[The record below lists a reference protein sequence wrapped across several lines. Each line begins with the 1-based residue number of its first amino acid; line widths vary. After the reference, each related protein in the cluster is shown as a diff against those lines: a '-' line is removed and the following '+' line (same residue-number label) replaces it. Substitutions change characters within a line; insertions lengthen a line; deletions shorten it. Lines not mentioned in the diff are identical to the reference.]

1 MNQKTIKNEICF
13 EGLGVHFGIKSKVI
27 LKPSSQDTG
36 IVFVNPKFP
45 LNKIELGKII
55 PEVAMHASV
64 IKHENLMISTVEH
77 LMAAISSFGIDNLV
91 IEVHGLEIPIL
102 DGSAAPFVY
111 EIEKAGVLEQSINKT
126 FLTPKEKISFEDK
139 EGRSIEVLSAAF
151 SDTSNSYDTNLYFEY
166 FADFQ
171 HPLVGKDSLAGV
183 LDSEYFSCQIAAART
198 FGFLEQLP
206 FLRRHGLAKGTTLG
220 NTVVI
225 GEEEFINDKRFENE
239 FVRHKLLDLFGD
251 LALLGK
257 NLAGSIKA
265 KKTGHSFNRLIVQH
279 FVEHPEKWTLI

>member
-13 EGLGVHFGIKSKVI
+13 EGLGVHFGTKSKVI
-27 LKPSSQDTG
+27 LKPSSQDAG

-55 PEVAMHASV
+55 PELAMHASV

-91 IEVHGLEIPIL
+91 IEVHGLEVPIL

-111 EIEKAGVLEQSINKT
+111 EIEKTGILEQCVKKT

-139 EGRSIEVLSAAF
+139 EGRSIEVLPAAF

-166 FADFQ
+166 LADFQ

-183 LDSEYFSCQIAAART
+183 LDSEYFSCHIAAART

-225 GEEEFINDKRFENE
+225 GEEEFINNKRFENE

-279 FVEHPEKWTLI
+279 FVEHPEKWKLV